1 MKIKRIAV
9 LFFVFV
15 MSLFALNTTIA
26 HGNDNINF
34 PLRPKYSRLSPIT
47 TEELASIYDKAII
60 VDCRYKMEF
69 HVIRMDRAKS
79 LPEVWMGE
87 DNLLE
92 LRQKY
97 DDKPLVFYSND
108 PSEKESYNAAAK
120 AEKWGFKNI
129 RVYDAGI
136 FHWANNQPQR
146 TFFFKE
152 KLTPQTVASA
162 FISEEQFKSVLLPT
176 REFIERAKSGQYSV
190 LDGREIEKI
199 EKKPIKLEN
208 LQIMAIELMANLL
221 RRNIWS
227 LPAANL
233 LVFDGEGENIRWLQ
247 YYFELA
253 GIKNYYFLKG
263 GAQQWFADGYDRR
276 GNKK

>member
-1 MKIKRIAV
+1 MEIKKNLAFCLIAIV
-9 LFFVFV
+9 GLVC
-15 MSLFALNTTIA
+15 LNS
-26 HGNDNINF
+26 NIVQGKDTLDF
-34 PLRPKYSRLSPIT
+34 PLRPKYSRLTPIT
-47 TEELASIYDKAII
+47 TQELASIYDKAII
-60 VDCRYKMEF
+60 IDCRYKMHF
-69 HVIRMDRAKS
+69 YVIRMDKAKS

-108 PSEKESYNAAAK
+108 PSERESYKAAAK
-120 AEKWGFKNI
+120 AKKWGFKNV

-136 FHWANNQPQR
+136 FHWANNEPQR

-152 KLTPQTVASA
+152 KLTPQTASSA
-162 FISEEQFKSVLLPT
+162 FISQEQFNSVLLPT
-176 REFIERAKSGQYSV
+176 REFIERAKSGQYTV

-199 EKKPIKLEN
+199 EKKPIKLEHR
-208 LQIMAIELMANLL
+208 QIMAIELMANLL

-227 LPAANL
+227 LPASNL
-233 LVFDGEGENIRWLQ
+233 LVFDNDGKNIRWLQ
-247 YYFELA
+247 YYFEMA

-263 GAQQWFADGYDRR
+263 GARKWFADGYNRR